1 VTWIN
6 GWVADRF
13 SPKIVMMTSSIFAL
27 TCFIFIFVY
36 ASSLGLLVAAEVYA
50 GFEWLI
56 FVRPH
61 GTPAHTSESRFANL
75 PGPTSK
81 PGPQPMRPKFALSSF
96 AATSPP
102 TSISV
107 GVAVSFYLQVWSG
120 RPLPSPPTGVPGPTE
135 GGPKIVIMVVG
146 MRLLSG
152 ENLIDQG
159 VQFLQVAHISTNLAF
174 SLNMVLK
181 SMFVTVP
188 PSPGV
193 YCTSVDAL
201 YTVE

>member
-1 VTWIN
+1 
-6 GWVADRF
+6 
-13 SPKIVMMTSSIFAL
+13 
-27 TCFIFIFVY
+27 
-36 ASSLGLLVAAEVYA
+36 
-50 GFEWLI
+50 
-56 FVRPH
+56 
-61 GTPAHTSESRFANL
+61 
-75 PGPTSK
+75 
-81 PGPQPMRPKFALSSF
+81 MRPKFALSSF

-201 YTVE
+201 YTPSEWPPWPSSSSSSAVSALSNPPTQATSPPCTQSVHCLSLSTSSITPRSVQNVVP